1 MAMFNWFKKKK
12 KNGADLIGNVISE
25 AEKQGAFAEPTE
37 ETVVTEEPAV
47 AEESMVTEEPEH
59 NEESAFVEEPE
70 AIEASEAIAE
80 PEAAEEPETVGEEP
94 AEIVEEQAF
103 VSAADVDYIED
114 TVQDKK
120 QKKGFFARLKEGLS
134 KTRDAL
140 FGRIDSVF
148 SMFKTVDEDLFEEL
162 EETLIMADIGV
173 DTSVFMIEEL
183 RERAKKNNITDPQEL
198 KNELKEIISGILMD
212 QDAACHLEDTPAVMM
227 VIGVN
232 GVGKTTSI
240 GKMAHY
246 YQSQGKKV
254 ILAAA
259 DTFRA
264 AAIDQLQIWA
274 QRAGVEI
281 VKHQE
286 GSDPSAVVFDAIRA
300 AKARGADLVICDT
313 AGRLHNKKNL
323 MEELAKTA
331 RVIERET
338 GKPANEVL
346 LVLDASTGQNALI
359 QAKEFANAANITGV
373 ILTKLDGTAKGG
385 VIIALSREQNIGV
398 KFIGVGEG
406 IDDLQEFNPEEFA
419 KALFPDEA

>member
-1 MAMFNWFKKKK
+1 MATFNWFKKKK
-12 KNGADLIGNVISE
+12 HGAELMEHAISE
-25 AEKQGAFAEPTE
+25 VAKTGAFQ
-37 ETVVTEEPAV
+37 
-47 AEESMVTEEPEH
+47 
-59 NEESAFVEEPE
+59 ESAAEDITVEEP
-70 AIEASEAIAE
+70 I
-80 PEAAEEPETVGEEP
+80 AEEPVAGETMEE
-94 AEIVEEQAF
+94 ASTEEKTVVEKDRETDDAF
-103 VSAADVDYIED
+103 VSAADVDYIAD
-114 TVQDKK
+114 TVQEKK
-120 QKKGFFARLKEGLS
+120 HKKGFLARLKEGIS
-134 KTRDAL
+134 KTRDAI

-173 DTSVFMIEEL
+173 DTSVFIIEQL
-183 RERAKKNNITDPQEL
+183 RDRAKKNSITDPQEL
-198 KNELKEIISGILMD
+198 KNELKDIISGVLMN
-212 QDAACHLEDTPAVMM
+212 QDTACHLDDTPSVMM

-246 YQSQGKKV
+246 YTSRGKKV

-281 VKHQE
+281 IKHQE
-286 GSDPSAVVFDAIRA
+286 GSDPSAVVFDAIHA

-385 VIIALSREQNIGV
+385 VIIALSREQSIGV

-406 IDDLQEFNPEEFA
+406 VDDLQKFNPEEFA
-419 KALFPDEA
+419 KALFPEEI